1 MRDGLEGFLGQM
13 RRRLGITLF
22 ILLLLLGLYLGICW
36 QILNVTII
44 PIRKQPEQTPA
55 ELGFSKAEVLSFR
68 STEDHI
74 PLQGWLVP
82 SSGDKV
88 IVLVHGLHSHA
99 WDCQTPDVVRA
110 YADAGFHVLLFD
122 LRGHGSSGGDRI
134 GLGWLERRD
143 VRAAVNLLLARGFKP
158 GKIGIHGTSY
168 GAATALL
175 ATAKIGEIGAVI
187 ADSAFAS
194 VGDVING
201 EIERQTGLPSR
212 LAEVLR
218 PGIRFIASHYYS
230 LDLNE
235 VSPEQAIADISP
247 RPILLIHGEED
258 PIISAEQ
265 ARRLKAAAG
274 DGAELWL
281 LPGRRHAEGVLLA
294 PDCEQYSPIRDIF
307 LRKITQFFER
317 YL

>member
-1 MRDGLEGFLGQM
+1 VTGQKEFLGQM
-13 RRRLGITLF
+13 VRRLRIILL

-36 QILNVTII
+36 HIVNVTIT
-44 PIRKQPEQTPA
+44 PIRKQSEQTPA
-55 ELGFSKAEVLSFR
+55 EIGFSSVEVLSFR
-68 STEDHI
+68 STEDHV

-82 SSGDKV
+82 SFGDKV
-88 IVLVHGLHSHA
+88 IVLVHGIHSHA

-110 YADAGFHVLLFD
+110 YSDAGFNVLLFD
-122 LRGHGSSGGDRI
+122 LRGHGSSGGDRL

-143 VRAAVNLLLARGFKP
+143 VHATVNLLLARGFKP

-168 GAATALL
+168 GAAAALL
-175 ATAKIGEIGAVI
+175 ATAKIDEIGAVI
-187 ADSAFAS
+187 ADSAFAN

-201 EIERQTGLPSR
+201 EVERQTGLPSR
-212 LAEVLR
+212 LAAVLT

-230 LDLNE
+230 LDLDE
-235 VSPEQAIADISP
+235 ISPEKAIADISP

-274 DGAELWL
+274 DGAELWIL
-281 LPGRRHAEGVLLA
+281 TGRQHAEGVMLA
-294 PDCEQYSPIRDIF
+294 PDCVQYSPIRDIF
-307 LRKITQFFER
+307 LKKVTQFFER

>member
-88 IVLVHGLHSHA
+88 IVLVHGIHSHA

-110 YADAGFHVLLFD
+110 YSDAGFNVLLFD
-122 LRGHGSSGGDRI
+122 LRGHGSSGGDRL

-143 VRAAVNLLLARGFKP
+143 VHAAVNLLLAHGFKP

-175 ATAKIGEIGAVI
+175 AAAKIGEIGAVI
-187 ADSAFAS
+187 ADSAFAN

-201 EIERQTGLPSR
+201 EVERQTGLPSR
-212 LAEVLR
+212 LAEALT

-230 LDLNE
+230 LDLDDI
-235 VSPEQAIADISP
+235 SPEKAIAGISP

-281 LPGRRHAEGVLLA
+281 LPGRQHAEGVLLA
-294 PDCEQYSPIRDIF
+294 PDCEQYSPIRHIF
-307 LRKITQFFER
+307 MRKITQFFER

>member
-1 MRDGLEGFLGQM
+1 MVSRF
-13 RRRLGITLF
+13 RITLL

-36 QILNVTII
+36 HIVNVTIT
-44 PIRKQPEQTPA
+44 PIRKQPEETPGT
-55 ELGFSKAEVLSFR
+55 LGFSNVEMLSFR
-68 STEDHI
+68 STEDHV

-88 IVLVHGLHSHA
+88 IVLVHGIHSHA

-110 YADAGFHVLLFD
+110 YADAGFNVLLFD
-122 LRGHGSSGGDRI
+122 LRGHGSSGGDRL

-143 VRAAVNLLLARGFKP
+143 VHAAVSLLLARGFKA

-212 LAEVLR
+212 LAEVLT

-230 LDLNE
+230 LDLND

-274 DGAELWL
+274 EGAELWI
-281 LPGRRHAEGVLLA
+281 LPGRQHAEGVLLV
-294 PDCEQYSPIRDIF
+294 PDCEKYSPVRDIF
-307 LRKITQFFER
+307 LRKVTQFFKR
-317 YL
+317 YLGKG